1 MPTDAKRAAV
11 AEIKDKIDRAE
22 SVVFADYRGLSVAD
36 MQELRRNLRGA
47 GIEFK
52 VVKNTLTQ
60 LAVKDLEIEELMALL
75 EGPTAAAFGKEDAI
89 APAKMLNDYARKSG
103 ILTLKGMLFEGQF
116 YGADGTKALASLPSR
131 EVLIA
136 KLLGTM
142 NAPITAFAR
151 VLNAPIAAFAR
162 ALQAVADKRVA
173 EGEAA
178 PAPAKA
184 EVAEAPPVAEAAE
197 AAAEAPAEETE
208 APEAAEAVAEAE
220 TAEAPVEEAAAEE
233 AVAEEAPAEAAE
245 PAEAEEAP
253 AEEAGDKTD

>member
-1 MPTDAKRAAV
+1 MPTDVKRAAV

-36 MQELRRNLRGA
+36 MQELRRNLRSA

-75 EGPTAAAFGKEDAI
+75 EGPTAAAFGAEDAI
-89 APAKMLNDYARKSG
+89 APAKLLNDYARKSG
-103 ILTLKGMLFEGQF
+103 ILKLKGMLFEGSF
-116 YGADGTKALASLPSR
+116 YDADGTKALAILPSK

-151 VLNAPIAAFAR
+151 VINAPIAAFAR

-184 EVAEAPPVAEAAE
+184 EVAEAAPEAQ
-197 AAAEAPAEETE
+197 AAEAPVEALAEEAE
-208 APEAAEAVAEAE
+208 APEAAEAAELEA
-220 TAEAPVEEAAAEE
+220 TEAPPEEAP
-233 AVAEEAPAEAAE
+233 AEEAPAEEATAEAAE

-253 AEEAGDKTD
+253 AEESEEKTD